1 MISGSV
7 MAWLYICLAATLVFP
22 IVFLIVMCWKKKL
35 SVKPVLLGLAAFFVS
50 QICIRIPIL
59 QAISTTGWFR
69 AFAENTVLYAI
80 VLAFTA
86 GLFEETARLVC
97 ARFFLKRQRSLRD
110 AVSFG
115 LGHGFC
121 EVVMIV
127 GLTQINHLIYAVMIN
142 AGTFQAAT
150 AALPPSSSKAL
161 LSTMLAVTPTLLFVS
176 IWERVSAVLFHLF
189 ESVLIFRGINEDKA
203 GRYYVLALA
212 AHTVMDA
219 SSVLVNKYGG
229 MWLSEAVLFV
239 LALAGIFYV
248 LKTRDSFRKSA
259 TVETP
264 A

>member
-7 MAWLYICLAATLVFP
+7 MAWLSVCLAATLVFP

-59 QAISTTGWFR
+59 QALSTAGWFR
-69 AFAENTVLYAI
+69 EFARNTVPYALA
-80 VLAFTA
+80 LAFTA

-97 ARFFLKRQRSLRD
+97 ARFFLKKQRSLRD
-110 AVSFG
+110 AISFG

-121 EVVMIV
+121 EVVLIV
-127 GLTQINHLIYAVMIN
+127 GLTQINNLIYAVMIN
-142 AGTFQAAT
+142 SGTFQAAT
-150 AALPPSSSKAL
+150 AALPPSSSKAIL
-161 LSTMLAVTPTLLFVS
+161 TAMLAVTPTVLVVS

-189 ESVLIFRGINEDKA
+189 ESVLIFRGVNEHKA
-203 GRYYVLALA
+203 GLYYLFAVA

-248 LKTRDSFRKSA
+248 LKTRNSFQKSA
-259 TVETP
+259 PAET
-264 A
+264 AD

>member
-22 IVFLIVMCWKKKL
+22 VVFLVVMCWKKKL

-50 QICIRIPIL
+50 QVCIRLPIL
-59 QAISTTGWFR
+59 QAISTTGWFL
-69 AFAENTVLYAI
+69 AFAENTVPYAI

-97 ARFFLKRQRSLRD
+97 ARFFLKKQRSFRD

-121 EVVMIV
+121 EVVLIV
-127 GLTQINHLIYAVMIN
+127 GLTQVNNLIYAVMIN
-142 AGTFQAAT
+142 SGTFQAAT
-150 AALPPSSSKAL
+150 AALPPSSSKAI
-161 LSTMLAVTPTLLFVS
+161 LSAMLAVTPTVLFVS

-189 ESVLIFRGINEDKA
+189 ESVLIFRGVNEHKA
-203 GRYYVLALA
+203 GLYYVLAVA
-212 AHTVMDA
+212 AHTVIDA
-219 SSVLVNKYGG
+219 SSVLVSKYGG
-229 MWLSEAVLFV
+229 MWLSEAVIFV
-239 LALAGIFYV
+239 MALVGIFYV

-259 TVETP
+259 P
-264 A
+264 AQTAA